1 MKNLHIKTIQEENRG
16 LEDSF
21 LTQSDSGYKAS
32 SHHFAKKRSSLSK
45 NEFYAKYLK
54 KNFDFSQDDDLQVIY
69 DIIQKPNNSKSNLDL
84 MILQNAFKN
93 IRLFQELENEIPQKQ
108 MFNLYR
114 ELLHYEYQPRQ
125 IVFNQGEIGREFYII
140 LKGSVY
146 IIGNEDKKQ
155 QDNPSQEQ
163 QESENQQNIKEE
175 VENTNEQKPVQKQQ
189 PLVQTNTSKL
199 ARRLSKKSSFV
210 MYSQILDPNNQ
221 TLQRKQ
227 TLERSPSFVQQGKF
241 LYNSLKRTTSL
252 IYDID
257 EDITDEEYIKLNFP
271 DFDILAKLES
281 GASFGEVALRDSV
294 PRTATAIC
302 SGETHFI
309 TLKRDAFKRFLEQY
323 YSVVQ
328 QQNINF
334 VKKIA
339 LFSNWTDQMINQM
352 FYYLEKKTFRM
363 NQTIYKEGS
372 DSLGIYLIREGE
384 VKLYQEMQLPQNE
397 QDRLKNV
404 RHFMRKI
411 DFAKQQNIFY
421 APVSHLA
428 QGQMFGHEDI
438 VNSTQRKYTAI
449 CSSSNC
455 QILFLNKERFLQ
467 LSKRRNTIENAFE
480 ESAMKQEWHSQLI
493 SNLESFTKNQNEF
506 IKRQESQK
514 YKLLIRNN
522 IQEGKR
528 NSQIFE
534 NNNSKTHRRSNQS
547 LPSSLLNKQN
557 CQIVDFTNQQSNH
570 LKAEINSQEPNN
582 LNLQEKLLKHQK
594 AIKENKNENLQQII
608 LLKQNCQIK
617 PTKND
622 LKCKQDILDAF
633 MSSATAENTPLQ
645 SEKLIRHSS
654 NKNLFQKNQDVSVI
668 IEDQRLKTD
677 SSKQRRPLSGLSF
690 DIQRNSEAKQVCQT
704 ISSMGNIDLP
714 YQKIQ
719 ASQSQVDI
727 SEQQINDFQYQSD
740 QKHKSLSSN
749 QQKKLRKI
757 LESNSKANKNESP
770 IRKQSINQDFLRQL
784 IDNSLHVPKRIQ
796 QSLLTCQEDSQ
807 IYLEQQG
814 LSKLDIDN
822 QIIPTCQS
830 MHLFKK
836 RILNKYPKLANEQ
849 KESNQLSL
857 KQQINDLQMQQR
869 ILKSLKLPKIRK
881 NSSNFIDIFMP
892 IEPQSQKNLDQIPPI
907 KEFNSSFDLSNQKII
922 QPNLCEIRTP
932 VKRNKSQN
940 SISIIETLKNLK
952 QELVE
957 KKIKSDVQIKDK
969 SDLFRR
975 KNLSQS
981 NLLDE
986 KHVFDLKKLTQQNY
1000 NFQNKFNEIN
1010 HNPTILQLIFT
1021 KPNKIEESKK

>member
-1 MKNLHIKTIQEENRG
+1 MKNLHIKNIQEDNRG
-16 LEDSF
+16 LDDSF

-32 SHHFAKKRSSLSK
+32 SHPFAKKSSSLSK

-69 DIIQKPNNSKSNLDL
+69 DIIQKQNTSKSNLDL
-84 MILQNAFKN
+84 MILQNTFKN

-125 IVFNQGEIGREFYII
+125 VVFNQGEIGREFYII

-155 QDNPSQEQ
+155 QDDSKQEQ
-163 QESENQQNIKEE
+163 QASENQQNTQKKMK
-175 VENTNEQKPVQKQQ
+175 NTNGQRFIQKQQ

-199 ARRLSKKSSFV
+199 ARRLSKKSSFI
-210 MYSQILDPNNQ
+210 MYSQ
-221 TLQRKQ
+221 TLGANKKTLKRKQ
-227 TLERSPSFVQQGKF
+227 TLEHTPPSFVQQGKF
-241 LYNSLKRTTSL
+241 RYNSLKRTTSL

-257 EDITDEEYIKLNFP
+257 EDITDEEYIKLNYP
-271 DFDILAKLES
+271 DYDILAKLQP

-384 VKLYQEMQLPQNE
+384 VKLYQEMQWPKNE
-397 QDRLKNV
+397 QDKLKNV

-411 DFAKQQNIFY
+411 DFVKQQDIFY
-421 APVSHLA
+421 APISHLA

-480 ESAMKQEWHSQLI
+480 ESVMKQEWHSQLI
-493 SNLESFTKNQNEF
+493 SKLESFTKNQNEF

-514 YKLLIRNN
+514 QKLINN
-522 IQEGKR
+522 ILEEKR

-534 NNNSKTHRRSNQS
+534 KKTSKTQRKINLS
-547 LPSSLLNKQN
+547 LPSSLLNKQS
-557 CQIVDFTNQQSNH
+557 CYQIDDFINQQHNH
-570 LKAEINSQEPNN
+570 LKVEKICPEPNN
-582 LNLQEKLLKHQK
+582 LNNQEILLKNFQ
-594 AIKENKNENLQQII
+594 AIKENQIDNFQQII
-608 LLKQNCQIK
+608 LLKQNCQNK
-617 PTKND
+617 STKND

-633 MSSATAENTPLQ
+633 LSSATAENTPFQ

-654 NKNLFQKNQDVSVI
+654 NKNIFQKNQDISII

-677 SSKQRRPLSGLSF
+677 SSKQRRPLSGLSLH
-690 DIQRNSEAKQVCQT
+690 IYRNTDANQVCQT
-704 ISSMGNIDLP
+704 VKSMVNIDLP
-714 YQKIQ
+714 NQKIQ
-719 ASQSQVDI
+719 VSQSQIDI
-727 SEQQINDFQYQSD
+727 SEWQINDFQYQSD
-740 QKHKSLSSN
+740 QKHKNISSN
-749 QQKKLRKI
+749 WQKKLRRI
-757 LESNSKANKNESP
+757 QESNSKINKNESP

-796 QSLLTCQEDSQ
+796 QSLSCQEESQ
-807 IYLEQQG
+807 INLEQQCQ
-814 LSKLDIDN
+814 SKLDIDN

-836 RILNKYPKLANEQ
+836 RIMSKYPKLANEQ
-849 KESNQLSL
+849 KESNQVSL
-857 KQQINDLQMQQR
+857 KQQINNVAIQQR
-869 ILKSLKLPKIRK
+869 ILKSLKLPKIGK

-892 IEPQSQKNLDQIPPI
+892 IELQSQKNLDQKPQV
-907 KEFNSSFDLSNQKII
+907 KELNSSLDLNNQKLA
-922 QPNLCEIRTP
+922 QPNSSEISTP
-932 VKRNKSQN
+932 VKRNKSQC

-952 QELVE
+952 KDLIE
-957 KKIKSDVQIKDK
+957 KKIKCDVQIKDK
-969 SDLFRR
+969 QDVFRR

-986 KHVFDLKKLTQQNY
+986 KHIFDLKKFSQQNY
-1000 NFQNKFNEIN
+1000 NFQNKFNDIS
-1010 HNPTILQLIFT
+1010 HNPALLQQIFT
-1021 KPNKIEESKK
+1021 KPNKTEEPKK